1 MHQSTETHRTIKEL
15 SPAERAASRVRLDT
29 HFRGRQVDEALLHR
43 AWQTAYRVAS
53 MLYEDFGATRVAVFG
68 SLAEREWFSSY
79 SDIDIA
85 VWGLSD
91 RAYLKAAYD
100 VYYLSSEFKVDLVDF
115 DSCKGRFRERIQS
128 QIIGIEKGEIYH
140 VDLHSLIQRISDE
153 RAKIGNTVQKINAR
167 LQKIVT
173 APPEYREETEI
184 AIAKNL
190 ADCYQGIEN
199 IFKRIALDVDVDMP
213 QGERW
218 HTQLLEQM
226 AAPKAERP
234 PVISKRTFA
243 RLQELLEFR
252 FVYIY
257 AEELDY
263 ARTLENA
270 QLASDV
276 FDSVSEELQRFIAWL
291 ENVELRRAQPTDGAC
306 CSDSFYRDK
315 ANQNHLVSGYL
326 G

>member
-15 SPAERAASRVRLDT
+15 SPAERAASRVRLDA
-29 HFRGRQVDEALLHR
+29 HFRARQVDEALLHR
-43 AWQTAYRVAS
+43 AWQTAYRVAGL
-53 MLYEDFGATRVAVFG
+53 LYEEFGATRVAVFG
-68 SLAEREWFSSY
+68 SLAERECFSSH

-128 QIIGIEKGEIYH
+128 QIIGIEEGEIYH
-140 VDLHSLIQRISDE
+140 VDRHPLIQRISDE

-263 ARTLENA
+263 EQTLENA
-270 QLASDV
+270 RLASDV
-276 FDSVSEELQRFIAWL
+276 FDSVSEELQRFIVWL
-291 ENVELRRAQPTDGAC
+291 ENVELRRA
-306 CSDSFYRDK
+306 
-315 ANQNHLVSGYL
+315 
-326 G
+326 